1 MADYVKTEW
10 TNREVEKPR
19 TYIMTDNGDGT
30 ITLTPSEGQ
39 VFTPGTP
46 LDATNLNKIE
56 DGIEYT
62 QASLNGKVDKTG
74 GTLTGPL
81 TGTLIN
87 ATTALQEAGVNLST
101 KYQAKGSFA
110 PAGAYATW
118 EYDPNGCSL
127 VVGRFANS
135 GGRPIRIFF
144 TTANPGPSNV
154 EHRVWIQIDYQV

>member
-1 MADYVKTEW
+1 MAYEPTEW

-39 VFTPGTP
+39 VFAPGTP
-46 LDATNLNKIE
+46 LDATNLNKMEQQIATNE
-56 DGIEYT
+56 SNLD
-62 QASLNGKVDKTG
+62 GKVNKSGDVLTG
-74 GTLTGPL
+74 GL
-81 TGTLIN
+81 TGTYIN
-87 ATTALQEAGVNLST
+87 AISALQEGWVDIST
-101 KYQAKGSFA
+101 KYQAKGNYA

-127 VVGRFANS
+127 VVGKFNNPS
-135 GGRPIRIFF
+135 GKPIRIFF
-144 TTANPGPSNV
+144 TTANPGPSNL

>member
-1 MADYVKTEW
+1 LPYTPTEW

-39 VFTPGTP
+39 IFAPGTP
-46 LDATNLNKIE
+46 LDATNLNKMEQQIDANTDNIE
-56 DGIEYT
+56 TRVSKFGDTIT
-62 QASLNGKVDKTG
+62 
-74 GTLTGPL
+74 GTLTG
-81 TGTLIN
+81 TTIN
-87 ATTALQEAGVNLST
+87 AQTALQENGVNLST

-110 PAGAYATW
+110 PAGQYGTW

-127 VVGRFANS
+127 VVGKFANS
-135 GGRPIRIFF
+135 GGKPIRVFF
-144 TTANPGPSNV
+144 TTANPGPSNL